1 MKTCM
6 PSILFILLLLTLAC
20 EKASYNYSADQS
32 ISPGTGGSL
41 ARFTISGNYMYTVN
55 GSTLNTFDITNEKN
69 PIQVAEIYVNIGV
82 ETIFAMDDLLFL
94 GTRSGVYIYSI
105 LNPASPEYIS
115 LYSHVQ
121 SCDPV
126 VVKGNYAY
134 STLNTSGPC
143 SNGVNELDV
152 IDISNPTNPHE
163 IKTLP
168 MENPKGLGISG
179 SLLFV
184 CDEGLKV
191 YDLTHPTNPSFL
203 KKIDVDAIDVIPID
217 TLLLVA
223 TEQGLA
229 EYSIN
234 AENEIHYISTLY

>member
-1 MKTCM
+1 MKTCI
-6 PSILFILLLLTLAC
+6 PALLFSLLLLTIAC

-32 ISPGTGGSL
+32 NSSGTGGSL
-41 ARFTISGNYMYTVN
+41 ARFTISGNYLYTVD
-55 GSTLNTFDITNEKN
+55 GSKLNTFDITNEKN
-69 PIQVAEIYVNIGV
+69 PQQVAEIYVNIGV
-82 ETIFAMDDLLFL
+82 ETIFAMGDLLFL
-94 GTRSGVYIYSI
+94 GTLSGVYIYSI
-105 LNPASPEYIS
+105 SNPASPEFIS
-115 LYSHVQ
+115 LYSHVK

-126 VVKGNYAY
+126 VVEGNYAY

-143 SNGVNELDV
+143 SNGVNELDI
-152 IDISNPTNPHE
+152 IDISDPADPHE
-163 IKTLP
+163 VKTLP

-184 CDEGLKV
+184 CDEGLKI
-191 YDLTHPTNPSFL
+191 YDLTHPANPAFI
-203 KKIDVDAIDVIPID
+203 KKINVDAIDVIPID

-234 AENEIHYISTLY
+234 AENDIHFISSLY